1 MRLDGKVAIITGAA
15 GGIGAAAAAALTR
28 EGARLMLVDRDENAL
43 EEVARRLGGPE
54 PPLVKGVDVR
64 RAEDVEDYVAATVEH
79 FGRLD
84 VLFNNAGIEG
94 EVRPIVEADE
104 AVFDHVLA
112 VNVRGV
118 WLNLKY
124 ALRAMTEAGNGGSIV
139 NTSSGLGLRGLHN
152 HGAYVASKHAVIGL
166 TRVAALEAAASGIR
180 VNAICP
186 GPTDTRMIRSLEEQT
201 APGDPAS
208 VHAFLES
215 RIPLGRYGRPEEIA
229 EIVVFLASDEASF
242 VTGSALVVDGG
253 RTAI

>member
-1 MRLDGKVAIITGAA
+1 MTLDHKVAIVTGAA
-15 GGIGAAAAAALTR
+15 GGIGSAAAAALDR
-28 EGARLMLVDRDENAL
+28 AGARLTLVDRDEPAL
-43 EEVARRLGGPE
+43 AEAAARLGGAE
-54 PPLVKGVDVR
+54 QPLLRVADVTSA
-64 RAEDVEDYVAATVEH
+64 AEVADYVAATVER

-94 EVRPIVEADE
+94 EVKPIADADE
-104 AVFDHVLA
+104 TVFDRVLA
-112 VNVRGV
+112 VNVKGI

-139 NTSSGLGLRGLHN
+139 NTSSGLGIRGLQA

-186 GPTDTRMIRSLEEQT
+186 GPTDTRMIRSLEEQSAPDDPT
-201 APGDPAS
+201 A
-208 VHAFLES
+208 VRAFLEG

-229 EIVVFLASDEASF
+229 DVVVFLASDAASF
-242 VTGSALVVDGG
+242 VTGSVLVADGG
-253 RTAI
+253 RTAL